1 MFFMKV
7 EFSFLK
13 KKKKNNKKLKCF
25 VVILKVF
32 AYLVWLEKP
41 KAMGVDRIKMCDS
54 L

>member
-13 KKKKNNKKLKCF
+13 KKKKKKILKCF